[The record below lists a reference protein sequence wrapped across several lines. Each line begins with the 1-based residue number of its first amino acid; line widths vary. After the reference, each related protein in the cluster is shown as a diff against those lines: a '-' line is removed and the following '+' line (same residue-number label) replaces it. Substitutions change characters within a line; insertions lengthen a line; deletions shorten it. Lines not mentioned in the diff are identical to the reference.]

1 MEMDQTCGVQGRQ
14 ITWNLLLHRDVLTY
28 VKERNIAA
36 ICVSLDQQ
44 KAFDRVD
51 HTFLW
56 KVTEGLGLGGTF
68 TKWIKVSY
76 TGINSKIKINGHL
89 TDKVQQT
96 RGLLQGCPLSV
107 VLFVLYAEPLA
118 CAIRGS
124 HVVKGVTLSRGE
136 SLKIS

>member
-51 HTFLW
+51 HAFLW

-68 TKWIKVSY
+68 TK
-76 TGINSKIKINGHL
+76 
-89 TDKVQQT
+89 
-96 RGLLQGCPLSV
+96 
-107 VLFVLYAEPLA
+107 
-118 CAIRGS
+118 
-124 HVVKGVTLSRGE
+124 
-136 SLKIS
+136 